1 MSEQLVRGI
10 PLPQA
15 AARMDIAEKTLRQH
29 IRDGIIQA
37 IQSPT
42 GEILVN
48 ENEVKLAEVKRKF
61 YNLRGNAITVTDAA
75 TKYKV
80 EKASIR
86 VWVRQGYI
94 NVISPGYRMII
105 DEADVAYCASIHN
118 EHKLAGSKAPLF
130 DEAERPYKLKHPGL
144 HRYRQQRKTIVTA

>member
-1 MSEQLVRGI
+1 
-10 PLPQA
+10 
-15 AARMDIAEKTLRQH
+15 MDLTEKTLRQH

-48 ENEVKLAEVKRKF
+48 ENEVKLAEGKHKF
-61 YNLRGNAITVTDAA
+61 DNLRRVPITVTDAA

-86 VWVRQGYI
+86 VWVRLGYI
-94 NVISPGYRMII
+94 KVISPGYRMTI

-130 DEAERPYKLKHPGL
+130 DEAERPYQLKHPSL
-144 HRYRQQRKTIVTA
+144 HRYRQRRKTMATA